1 MTESTSLSGTL
12 TRTSKQL
19 DTVHHHYFNSFQNYC
34 CGPKARSTS
43 SSSNKDHL
51 PIPERF
57 KVQSSEI
64 LNSINQNLIERLSET
79 AQFTSVLPR
88 GFFDRD
94 DLTES
99 QRYLIDRLMFKMM
112 HETQVI
118 NWMSSL
124 KKLYPVRTSGNGNC
138 LLHAVLIAMVG
149 VHDFDLYL
157 RDRLRQFMEKN
168 KAVLKGSWRT
178 ERIRTDKMYGIQS
191 EDSKLD
197 IEWEELCDL
206 VRYENSDDGQIASS
220 FQFLE
225 AVHIFSICNMLRRP
239 IIVLSEDVVRN
250 KHGEAIAYNDL
261 FGVYLPTLSK
271 AADCVLVPIVLA
283 YDQSHFCPLQ
293 ANDLDSGTTQDNF
306 LPLYQSS
313 EHARNQKLLPIRF
326 LGREDNLEQN
336 NKLLQSYLRIK
347 KLAYYPDLK
356 AQPIKIICAELGIK
370 SLRERDNFF
379 FLYYEYVL
387 DFIETEKKKKQN
399 GEDIQRQELEHYSSN
414 QPSYNNGQGTLSEQD
429 SVSPPAYSSV
439 STRFNDNRNQ
449 VSHERRAS
457 YDKAVSRGETYTPSN
472 NHYSEAQNLQKPQT
486 HVYIKY
492 DNHQQSN
499 GKSTVL
505 ASEWDSTNN
514 DLMSNGKT
522 AINNNNSPRGNESKL
537 KQDTNSRSSEQHLG
551 LTRIPVSYVKTDF
564 SKPHFIDFEPHLN
577 QLHTCYGCHH
587 YFSSLSSASLCTECE
602 NDRKYRNSRYVK
614 SDSSSTNLIDFDQK
628 TDRIR
633 PCIICKMNFDD
644 ISSTGLCSNCC
655 DYNRNRPLPRQV
667 VLLRPSPLGV
677 YPTSYSSSDF
687 ISPISSSSKMKGQ
700 IKILCSKCNYLNVL
714 HGTAYGASRCSICQ
728 NVLNVPH
735 Y

>member
-1 MTESTSLSGTL
+1 MTESTSVSGTL
-12 TRTSKQL
+12 TRTSKRL

-34 CGPKARSTS
+34 CGPKSRSTS
-43 SSSNKDHL
+43 SPSNKEHL

-57 KVQSSEI
+57 KVQSNEI
-64 LNSINQNLIERLSET
+64 LNIINQLLIERLSEIT
-79 AQFTSVLPR
+79 QFTSVLPH

-99 QRYLIDRLMFKMM
+99 QRYLIDSPMFKMM
-112 HETQVI
+112 YETQVI

-157 RDRLRQFMEKN
+157 RDRLRHFMEKN
-168 KAVLKGSWRT
+168 KAVLKGIWRT

-206 VRYENSDDGQIASS
+206 VRYENSDNGQTASS

-261 FGVYLPTLSK
+261 FGIYLPTLEK
-271 AADCVLVPIVLA
+271 ARDCVVIPIVLA

-293 ANDLDSGTTQDNF
+293 ANDLNSGTTQDNF

-313 EHARNQKLLPIRF
+313 EHARNQRLLPIRF
-326 LGREDNLEQN
+326 LDREDNLELN

-356 AQPIKIICAELGIK
+356 SQPINIICAELGIK
-370 SLRERDNFF
+370 SLRERDSFLA
-379 FLYYEYVL
+379 LYYEYVL

-399 GEDIQRQELEHYSSN
+399 GEDIQRQQQEYSSSN

-429 SVSPPAYSSV
+429 SVSPPPYSLV
-439 STRFNDNRNQ
+439 ATRFNDNRNQ
-449 VSHERRAS
+449 LSHERRAS
-457 YDKAVSRGETYTPSN
+457 YDKAVSNGETYTSSN
-472 NHYSEAQNLQKPQT
+472 NRYSEAQNLQKPQT
-486 HVYIKY
+486 HVYIKH
-492 DNHQQSN
+492 DNHHQSN

-505 ASEWDSTNN
+505 ASEWDSTND

-522 AINNNNSPRGNESKL
+522 TINNNNSPRGNESKL
-537 KQDTNSRSSEQHLG
+537 KQGSEPHRS
-551 LTRIPVSYVKTDF
+551 LTRIPVTYVKNEF

-577 QLHTCYGCHH
+577 QLHVCYGCHH
-587 YFSSLSSASLCTECE
+587 YFSSLSSAGLCAECDD
-602 NDRKYRNSRYVK
+602 DRKYPISRYAK
-614 SDSSSTNLIDFDQK
+614 SDSSSNNLIDFDQK

-633 PCIICKMNFDD
+633 PCIICKMNFHDLQ
-644 ISSTGLCSNCC
+644 STGLCSNC
-655 DYNRNRPLPRQV
+655 DYNRIRLLPRQV
-667 VLLRPSPLGV
+667 APIRPSPLGV

-687 ISPISSSSKMKGQ
+687 ISPVSSSSKMKGQ
-700 IKILCSKCNYLNVL
+700 IKITCSQCRSINLL
-714 HGTAYGASRCSICQ
+714 HGIAYGANRCSICQ